1 MTIKIKWFSENMH
14 NIVLTASFL
23 IQIPESLSIEILN
36 DQVVFWFF
44 FANYHRSICNY
55 NQRILFLI
63 NFIRWKCT
71 KNNHKCYIYVILYLS
86 MYFYVMASSKITIAL
101 INWYFDIKTCSVSEE
116 ILYSSS
122 TLNLLSSKV
131 NTQVLNFPSTHFNST
146 IVLISQYKENIK
158 EDELTVIP
166 TREQKLY
173 YNYFILEQGKL

>member
-1 MTIKIKWFSENMH
+1 M
-14 NIVLTASFL
+14 
-23 IQIPESLSIEILN
+23 
-36 DQVVFWFF
+36 
-44 FANYHRSICNY
+44 
-55 NQRILFLI
+55 
-63 NFIRWKCT
+63 
-71 KNNHKCYIYVILYLS
+71 
-86 MYFYVMASSKITIAL
+86 
-101 INWYFDIKTCSVSEE
+101 SEE